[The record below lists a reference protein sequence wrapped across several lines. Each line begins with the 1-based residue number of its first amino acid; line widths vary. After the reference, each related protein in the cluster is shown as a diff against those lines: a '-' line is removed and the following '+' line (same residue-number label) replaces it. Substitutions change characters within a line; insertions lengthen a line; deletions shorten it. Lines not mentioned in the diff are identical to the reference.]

1 MKVLYRSSFLKD
13 IKKLKSASTINL
25 IQSAIESCKKADT
38 ISNIKN
44 CEPLQSRGKFFKLKY
59 GQYRFGIYIDKGT
72 VEFLK
77 FGTRQNFY
85 NDFPPF

>member
-1 MKVLYRSSFLKD
+1 MKVEFRNSFLKD
-13 IKKLKSASTINL
+13 VKKVKQTAIKSL
-25 IQSAIESCKKADT
+25 IRTVIEDCEQAGT
-38 ISNIKN
+38 ISDIPH
-44 CEPLQSRGKFFKLKY
+44 CEPLQSRGKFFKIKH
-59 GQYRFGIYIDKGT
+59 GQCRFGVYIDKGT

>member
-1 MKVLYRSSFLKD
+1 MKVEFRSSFLKD
-13 IKKLKSASTINL
+13 IKKLKSTYTANL
-25 IQSAIESCKKADT
+25 IQSVIENCETANT
-38 ISNIKN
+38 ISEIKN
-44 CEPLQSRGKFFKLKY
+44 CGPLQTRGKYFKIKQ
-59 GQYRFGIYIDKGT
+59 GQYRFGILIDKGI

>member
-1 MKVLYRSSFLKD
+1 MKLEFRNSFLKD
-13 IKKLKSASTINL
+13 VKKVKQATIKSLIKTI
-25 IQSAIESCKKADT
+25 IEACEQADT
-38 ISNIKN
+38 ISDIPH
-44 CEPLQSRGKFFKLKY
+44 CEPLQSRGKFFKIKH
-59 GQYRFGIYIDKGT
+59 GQYRFGVYIDKGA

>member
-13 IKKLKSASTINL
+13 IKKLKSIAIKNL
-25 IQSAIESCKKADT
+25 IHSVIDDCEKAVI
-38 ISNIKN
+38 ISDIKN

-59 GQYRFGIYIDKGT
+59 GQYRFGIHIDNGII
-72 VEFLK
+72 EFLK

-85 NDFPPF
+85 NDFPPY

>member
-1 MKVLYRSSFLKD
+1 MNVQQRNSFLKD
-13 IKKLKSASTINL
+13 IKKLKSDTTIKL
-25 IQSAIESCKKADT
+25 INSVIDNCEKAVT
-38 ISNIKN
+38 IADIKN
-44 CEPLQSRGKFFKLKY
+44 CEPLQSKGKFFKLKY

-85 NDFPPF
+85 NDFPPY

>member
-1 MKVLYRSSFLKD
+1 MKVEFRSSFLKD
-13 IKKLKSASTINL
+13 IKKIKSRHTAEL
-25 IQSAIESCKKADT
+25 IQTVIANCEIAKT
-38 ISNIKN
+38 ITEIKN
-44 CEPLQSRGKFFKLKY
+44 CEPLESRGKYFKIKH
-59 GQYRFGIYIDKGT
+59 GQYRFGILIDKGI

>member
-1 MKVLYRSSFLKD
+1 MKVEFRNSFLKD
-13 IKKLKSASTINL
+13 IKKIKSKYTTNF
-25 IQSAIESCKKADT
+25 IQSVIENCEKAKT
-38 ISNIKN
+38 IAEIKD
-44 CEPLQSRGKFFKLKY
+44 CEPLQSRGKYFKIKH
-59 GQYRFGIYIDKGT
+59 GQYRFGILIDKGM

>member
-1 MKVLYRSSFLKD
+1 MIVDFRTSFLKD
-13 IKKLKSASTINL
+13 IKKMKSKDTVSL
-25 IQSAIESCKKADT
+25 IQTVIENCENANT
-38 ISNIKN
+38 ISDIKH

-59 GQYRFGIYIDKGT
+59 GKYRFGIYIDKGA

-85 NDFPPF
+85 DDFPPF

>member
-13 IKKLKSASTINL
+13 IKKLKSEATKNLIHSTIDNCEN
-25 IQSAIESCKKADT
+25 AVT
-38 ISNIKN
+38 ISDIKN

-59 GQYRFGIYIDKGT
+59 GQYRIGIYIDKGT

>member
-1 MKVLYRSSFLKD
+1 MKTEFRSSFLRD
-13 IKKLKSASTINL
+13 VKKLKSKQTAELIRSVIENCEAARTITE
-25 IQSAIESCKKADT
+25 IHH
-38 ISNIKN
+38 

-59 GQYRFGIYIDKGT
+59 GQYRFGVHIDAGT

-85 NDFPPF
+85 DDFPPF

>member
-1 MKVLYRSSFLKD
+1 MNLQFRNSFLKD
-13 IKKLKSASTINL
+13 VKKLKSGSTVNL
-25 IQSAIESCKKADT
+25 IHSVIENCEKAVT
-38 ISNIKN
+38 ISDLKN
-44 CEPLQSRGKFFKLKY
+44 CEPFQSRGKFFKLKY

-85 NDFPPF
+85 KDFPPY

>member
-1 MKVLYRSSFLKD
+1 MKVIFRSSFLQD
-13 IKKLKSASTINL
+13 IKKLKSKTTVDL
-25 IQSAIESCKKADT
+25 IHSVIENCEQAAV
-38 ISNIKN
+38 ISDIKH

-85 NDFPPF
+85 DDFPPY